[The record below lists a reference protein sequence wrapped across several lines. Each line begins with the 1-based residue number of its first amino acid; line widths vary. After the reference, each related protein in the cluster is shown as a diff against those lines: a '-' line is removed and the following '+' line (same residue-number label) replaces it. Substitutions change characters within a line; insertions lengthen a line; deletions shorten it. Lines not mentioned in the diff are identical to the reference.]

1 MFVVV
6 SYDVADG
13 RRRLRIANTLL
24 NFGCA
29 RPSFSAFE
37 CRLDPPD
44 LAGLRERL
52 PPFSALPPTAFASA
66 ASASPA
72 SRSSSSTGEGKI
84 TDNPD
89 VLIV

>member
-6 SYDVADG
+6 SYDVADD

-24 NFGCA
+24 DFGA
-29 RPSFSAFE
+29 RVQFSVFE
-37 CRLDPPD
+37 CRLDPPE
-44 LAGLRERL
+44 LARLRERL
-52 PPFSALPPTAFASA
+52 LPLLDPTADRLRIYRLCA
-66 ASASPA
+66 ACVAVVELH
-72 SRSSSSTGEGKI
+72 GEGKI